1 MAGGG
6 GAIVGGKG
14 TVRATSPPVGATA
27 PGPGNRLGAPGKG
40 PGPSPPVSAG
50 GLASTSSCTF
60 WLASSDWTRPMLCVG
75 DMAWAE
81 LWMGAMGMLTV
92 QGGLLAGAP
101 GAPGTAKNNTACQS
115 LAFLHVARPLASAC
129 SPPSVKPEKSPEV
142 AFHAFFAFIQ
152 YFEEDIWAAKKCAT
166 EKVHGRVNMKF
177 RNWGEFVFKVSEK
190 KKQNTAC
197 LLYFAILFYP

>member
-1 MAGGG
+1 
-6 GAIVGGKG
+6 
-14 TVRATSPPVGATA
+14 
-27 PGPGNRLGAPGKG
+27 
-40 PGPSPPVSAG
+40 
-50 GLASTSSCTF
+50 
-60 WLASSDWTRPMLCVG
+60 
-75 DMAWAE
+75 
-81 LWMGAMGMLTV
+81 MGAMGMLTV

-166 EKVHGRVNMKF
+166 EKVHGSVNMKF

-190 KKQNTAC
+190 KKAKHCMSFVLCHFVLPLTFLTAC
-197 LLYFAILFYP
+197 LSLCTYLRAQLHLEGLLSDPEISGSDSSLSK